1 MQRIIKLNEKDIKE
15 IISQYLFGDFNHI
28 VTLAQEEVT
37 SGVGTMECTRTEI
50 VATIVNYDKGI
61 SADE

>member
-1 MQRIIKLNEKDIKE
+1 MKRIIKLNEDDIKE
-15 IISQYLFGDFNHI
+15 ILSYHLFGDYHHI
-28 VTLAQEEVT
+28 VTLSKEEVT

-50 VATIVNYDKGI
+50 VATVVDYDKGI

>member
-1 MQRIIKLNEKDIKE
+1 MQRIFKLNEEDIKK
-15 IISQYLFGDFNHI
+15 IISYHLFCDTTHT
-28 VTLAQEEVT
+28 VTLSQEEVT

-50 VATIVNYDKGI
+50 VATIVDYDKGI